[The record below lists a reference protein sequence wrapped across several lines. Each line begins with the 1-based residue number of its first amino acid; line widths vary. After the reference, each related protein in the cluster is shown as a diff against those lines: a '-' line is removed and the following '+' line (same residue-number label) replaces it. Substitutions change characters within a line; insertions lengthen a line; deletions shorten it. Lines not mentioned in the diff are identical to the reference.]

1 MSVQEIADQADMI
14 VAGYAFKV
22 LKDHIEITDL
32 NNLSK
37 TAVIYALF
45 LPALRMIIL
54 GSMICRNP
62 VFLYPKIGIFYFMA
76 KRAVIS
82 YLSLMTRYCSV
93 AAVPMLTLLCAWKG
107 R

>member
-37 TAVIYALF
+37 TAVIQNDELVESVMSDEEDAIVMKYYN
-45 LPALRMIIL
+45 
-54 GSMICRNP
+54 RN
-62 VFLYPKIGIFYFMA
+62 KD
-76 KRAVIS
+76 
-82 YLSLMTRYCSV
+82 
-93 AAVPMLTLLCAWKG
+93 LLKETVNA
-107 R
+107 

>member
-37 TAVIYALF
+37 TAVIQNDELVESVMSDEEDAIVMKYYN
-45 LPALRMIIL
+45 
-54 GSMICRNP
+54 RN
-62 VFLYPKIGIFYFMA
+62 KG
-76 KRAVIS
+76 
-82 YLSLMTRYCSV
+82 
-93 AAVPMLTLLCAWKG
+93 LLKETVNA
-107 R
+107 

>member
-37 TAVIYALF
+37 TAVIQNDELVESVMSDEEDAIVMKYYN
-45 LPALRMIIL
+45 
-54 GSMICRNP
+54 RN
-62 VFLYPKIGIFYFMA
+62 KD
-76 KRAVIS
+76 
-82 YLSLMTRYCSV
+82 
-93 AAVPMLTLLCAWKG
+93 LLKETVNT
-107 R
+107 

>member
-37 TAVIYALF
+37 TAVIQNDELVESVMSDEEDAIVMKYYN
-45 LPALRMIIL
+45 
-54 GSMICRNP
+54 RN
-62 VFLYPKIGIFYFMA
+62 KD
-76 KRAVIS
+76 
-82 YLSLMTRYCSV
+82 
-93 AAVPMLTLLCAWKG
+93 LLKETVKA
-107 R
+107 

>member
-37 TAVIYALF
+37 TAVIQNDELVESVMSDEEDTIVMKYYN
-45 LPALRMIIL
+45 
-54 GSMICRNP
+54 RN
-62 VFLYPKIGIFYFMA
+62 KD
-76 KRAVIS
+76 
-82 YLSLMTRYCSV
+82 
-93 AAVPMLTLLCAWKG
+93 LLKETVNS
-107 R
+107 